1 MEFGGEI
8 TDGDGDFDGS
18 GDAEGILDGI
28 KEAILGDGKVG
39 WGGIGDRADFIGEGF
54 GWGECSG
61 FRGGFDEVSEGLIF
75 SAVDAELEFD
85 GIAAVDLSFEGE
97 RGGWGFG
104 ERFFASFGGCGGGKA
119 SEGGG
124 DKNEAE
130 PEQTIGDHFKG
141 EKGCGAGF

>member
-18 GDAEGILDGI
+18 GDADGILDGI

-54 GWGECSG
+54 GWGEFSK
-61 FRGGFDEVSEGLIF
+61 FRGGFDEVFEGLIF

-85 GIAAVDLSFEGE
+85 GVAAVDLRIEGE
-97 RGGWGFG
+97 RGWGGFG
-104 ERFFASFGGCGGGKA
+104 ERFFASFRGCGGGKPR
-119 SEGGG
+119 EGGG
-124 DKNEAE
+124 EENEAE
-130 PEQTIGDHFKG
+130 PEERIGDHFKG
-141 EKGCGAGF
+141 EKG